1 LTDFARD
8 LNVNTTSAFVAAQQ
22 AVTSFENLS
31 SSDSRTFIYTGNI
44 LNHGPLAAFPTLLD
58 LGVGKSATAHIIQ
71 AASNAYKD
79 QGFKYVRL
87 LCFLGTVWKRNVY
100 LLTVTRF
107 YYADERKAD
116 GSAAFAID
124 GEAHAKIF
132 TQLAEGTAQGPWE
145 QTFVKGV
152 GYKNF
157 AASNL

>member
-1 LTDFARD
+1 M
-8 LNVNTTSAFVAAQQ
+8 
-22 AVTSFENLS
+22 LS
-31 SSDSRTFIYTGNI
+31 
-44 LNHGPLAAFPTLLD
+44 
-58 LGVGKSATAHIIQ
+58 
-71 AASNAYKD
+71 
-79 QGFKYVRL
+79 
-87 LCFLGTVWKRNVY
+87 GTVWKRNVY

-124 GEAHAKIF
+124 GEAHANIF
-132 TQLAEGTAQGPWE
+132 TQLAEGTNQGPWE